1 MANKSETEKKIEEIR
16 NNPYESGRILCAD
29 QNTCKV
35 YEPWE
40 GCDFCGPRIDDDTR
54 KRIRCEF
61 LSDLRGLD
69 ITIANHRKTMW
80 GCGNVFN
87 LKPGGGHKRV
97 GIVIKPDKEK

>member
-1 MANKSETEKKIEEIR
+1 MADKSKTEKKIEKIR

-29 QNTCKV
+29 QKTCKS

-54 KRIRCEF
+54 ERIRCEY
-61 LSDLRGLD
+61 LSDLRGLN

-87 LKPGGGHKRV
+87 PKPGGGYKRV
-97 GIVIKPDKEK
+97 GIIIKPNKEK